1 MRPFVARE
9 LIPHEVRTVV
19 FEGDG
24 DERHLAAIGG
34 SFGCITIE
42 SAIQLMKDGHL
53 FWLTRGGPP
62 VVVRERNGTLV
73 TSGDPGQPNR
83 LNGLPEHKF

>member
-1 MRPFVARE
+1 MRPLAARE

-24 DERHLAAIGG
+24 HDRHLAAIGG
-34 SFGCITIE
+34 SFGCITIQ

-53 FWLTRGGPP
+53 FWLTVGGPP
-62 VVVRERNGTLV
+62 VVVRARDGTLV
-73 TSGDPGQPNR
+73 TSDDPNQPNR
-83 LNGLPEHKF
+83 LHGLPEHKF